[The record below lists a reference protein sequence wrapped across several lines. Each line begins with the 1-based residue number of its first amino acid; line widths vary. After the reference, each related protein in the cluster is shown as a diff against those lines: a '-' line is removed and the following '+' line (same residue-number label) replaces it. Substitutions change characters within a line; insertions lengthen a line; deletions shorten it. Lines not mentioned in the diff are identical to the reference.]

1 MISFDLYQHGAPDRD
16 HFMTEVRRR
25 LLLLQKLGTERGK
38 LTSFAET
45 GYKAIPDASWWT
57 ETLWPAIANTGI
69 SYVLAWRNH
78 GYKSWEKKMHY
89 YVPYKGQASAAD
101 FLKFFKEEKTLFQK
115 EVTKSKLYEE

>member
-1 MISFDLYQHGAPDRD
+1 MNPAPGDPD

-45 GYKAIPDASWWT
+45 GYEAIPDASWWT

-89 YVPYKGQASAAD
+89 YVPYKGDISAAD
-101 FLKFFKEEKTLFQK
+101 FIRFAGKREMGMEKLIREK
-115 EVTKSKLYEE
+115 NIYR